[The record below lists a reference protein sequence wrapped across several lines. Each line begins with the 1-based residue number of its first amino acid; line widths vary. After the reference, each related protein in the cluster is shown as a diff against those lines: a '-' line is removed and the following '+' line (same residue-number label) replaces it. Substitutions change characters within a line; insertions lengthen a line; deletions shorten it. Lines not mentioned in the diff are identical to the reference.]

1 VRQWVSEGSGA
12 RAGLRHCVL
21 TVLAAAAVSLLA
33 VTAAAT
39 ASVRKTTARR
49 VIATKGTIPLK
60 TALLGPN
67 FVGSERDTALAMAKA
82 SGASYVRMSVQWRF
96 IAPQGATPPPGFVAT
111 NPTSPGYNWVHY
123 DQILTDVQKA
133 GLTPILDISTV
144 PDWAYATLPKPPNA
158 GSPKA
163 ADLGNF
169 AKALAT
175 HYNGTVPGAPAEHV
189 FMVWNEPN
197 DSRALDPVN
206 ANNYRAMVN
215 AVATA
220 VHSVSPQNLVVAGG
234 TSPFG
239 HPKSKKQKWY
249 SVAPLAFM
257 RSLLCLSKGKK
268 PKATCKTPV
277 HFDVWSHHPYTY
289 GGPFAKAKKADDV
302 SLGDLPTMR
311 TLLRNGVKS
320 HHVISSKS
328 VQFWVTEF
336 GWDTKPPRPKAASL
350 NLASRWT
357 AESLYQM
364 WRSGVSL
371 VTWFLIQDYPSPS
384 PYQSGL
390 YYHGATLK
398 QARVKPVRT
407 AFRFPFVAYLGKQL
421 YQGKGKTRK
430 KLPQRIVTI
439 WGRTATSTK
448 QVVKIQRAH
457 RKAGPWANVATVRSN
472 ATGIFKASLRLKATK
487 KDWLR
492 AVSPDSGN
500 SLAFSLTVP
509 HAPHI
514 GPWGA

>member
-1 VRQWVSEGSGA
+1 MGA
-12 RAGLRHCVL
+12 RAGLRRCVL
-21 TVLAAAAVSLLA
+21 TFLTVAAVGLLA

-39 ASVRKTTARR
+39 ATVRKTAARR

-67 FVGSERDTALAMAKA
+67 FVGAERDAALAMAKA
-82 SGASYVRMSVQWRF
+82 AGASYVRMSVQWRF
-96 IAPQGATPPPGFVAT
+96 IAPGPTPPPGFVAT
-111 NPTSPGYNWVHY
+111 NPTSTGYNWSQY

-144 PDWAYATLPKPPNA
+144 PDWAYATKPDPPNA
-158 GSPKA
+158 GSPNA
-163 ADLGNF
+163 TDLGNF
-169 AKALAT
+169 ARALAT

-189 FMVWNEPN
+189 FQVWNEPN
-197 DSRALDPVN
+197 HSKSLSPVN
-206 ANNYRAMVN
+206 ANFYRGMVN

-220 VHSVSPQNLVVAGG
+220 VHAVSSQNLVVAGG
-234 TSPFG
+234 LAPFG
-239 HPKSKKQKWY
+239 HKKTKGQKWN

-257 RSLLCLSKGKK
+257 RTLLCLSGGKK
-268 PKATCKTPV
+268 PHATCKTPV
-277 HFDVWSHHPYTY
+277 HFDVWSHHPYTF
-289 GGPFAKAKKADDV
+289 GGPFAHAKNPDDV
-302 SLGDLPTMR
+302 SLGDLPKMR
-311 TLLRNGVKS
+311 TLLRTGVKK

-336 GWDTKPPRPKAASL
+336 GWDSKPPRPKAASTD
-350 NLASRWT
+350 LASRWT

-421 YQGKGKTRK
+421 FKKVRGKK
-430 KLPQRIVTI
+430 KATGQRIVTV

-457 RKAGPWANVATVRSN
+457 RKAGPWAKVATIRAN
-472 ATGIFKASLRLKATK
+472 AVGIFKASLRLKATK

-509 HAPHI
+509 KAPHI
-514 GPWGA
+514 GPWGG